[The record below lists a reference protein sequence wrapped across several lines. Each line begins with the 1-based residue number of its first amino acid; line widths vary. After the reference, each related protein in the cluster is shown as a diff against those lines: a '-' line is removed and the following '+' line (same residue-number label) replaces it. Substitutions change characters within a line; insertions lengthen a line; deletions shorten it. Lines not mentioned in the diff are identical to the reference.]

1 MKKMTTR
8 ALSML
13 LVLVLLLS
21 SVSMLVFAAQKNT
34 GKRHQLCTSLSS
46 QATTYYNKNGFDY
59 DTLAAMDGNE
69 SCLAAVKTELFGELH
84 DLMEGTMNYSPTYN
98 GKNNGLQEYW
108 PNTDCNNGGSQP
120 MLFYTDV
127 ASGNFNREHVWPKSR
142 ASFLKINGGCDLHH
156 LRPTNTTA
164 NSTRGNHTMG
174 NVREMLGSNY
184 KPYPETGTPVLY
196 YNASFSEGGKQLGLV
211 EVNDNIKGDVARIF
225 LYVYVRWE
233 EPNLFENTPNPV
245 VGPSDDE
252 NTGMK
257 VIYDLET
264 LLEWCEMDPVD
275 TWEMGRND
283 ATQSIQGNR
292 NVFIDYPELAWVLFD
307 QEIPGDMET
316 PSGEAKE
323 GYVPCA
329 HTNTKESRKEPTCTV
344 AGSLTV
350 TCADCG
356 ETVKTET
363 IAALGHDNKDIVVDP
378 TCNAQGYTLH
388 GCARCGEG
396 TKDSY
401 TAALGHD
408 YKDTVIAP
416 TCTAKGYTSHEC
428 TRCDSSYKN
437 KFTATVDHNYVAVTE
452 NGVTTYTCSFCMDSY
467 TEGEAVHEC
476 PSLKF
481 SDLNVNEWYHE
492 YTDYAIENGL
502 MSGFTDGSFQPN
514 GTLTRAMVVRV
525 LYSLDGAPETEGENK
540 FSDVPETWYT
550 SAVIWAAENGITA
563 GYEDGTF
570 RPEQKITR
578 QEMAAMLARYADYVG
593 MDMTASGS
601 LEAYPD
607 AQEVAS
613 WAAPSLIWCVENGI
627 ISGDKNGDVTKLNPE
642 NDATRAQ
649 FATIITRF
657 ARLQNN

>member
-13 LVLVLLLS
+13 LILVLLLS

-34 GKRHQLCTSLSS
+34 GKRHQLCTALSS
-46 QATTYYNKNGFDY
+46 QATSYYSKNGFDY
-59 DTLAAMDGNE
+59 DELAAMDGNA
-69 SCLAAVKTELFGELH
+69 SCLQAVKTEIFSELN
-84 DLMEGTMNYSPTYN
+84 DLMTKTMTKSVSYSSL
-98 GKNNGLQEYW
+98 KSYW
-108 PNTDCNNGGSQP
+108 EDTDCASNSTKP
-120 MLFYTDV
+120 VLFYTDV
-127 ASGNFNREHVWPKSR
+127 GSTSYNREHVWPKSR
-142 ASFLKINGGCDLHH
+142 ASFHEAGGGADLHH
-156 LRPTNTTA
+156 LRPTNETA

-174 NVREMLGSNY
+174 NVREMLGNNCS
-184 KPYPETGTPVLY
+184 KYPTSGTTILY
-196 YNASFSEGGKQLGLV
+196 YNTSFSEGGKTLGLV
-211 EVNDNIKGDVARIF
+211 EVNDNIKGDVARIL

-233 EPNLFENTPNPV
+233 ERNLFENEPNPV
-245 VGPSDDE
+245 LGPGDE
-252 NTGMK
+252 KSNGMK

-275 TWEMGRND
+275 TWEMSRND
-283 ATQSIQGNR
+283 ACQSVQGNR

-307 QEIPGDMET
+307 QEIPEDMDT
-316 PSGEAKE
+316 PSGKAKE
-323 GYVPCA
+323 SCA
-329 HTNTKESRKEPTCTV
+329 HTNTKESRKEPTCTE
-344 AGSLTV
+344 AGILTV
-350 TCADCG
+350 ICNDCG

-378 TCNAQGYTLH
+378 TCTAQGYTLH
-388 GCARCGEG
+388 GCARCGVG

-401 TAALGHD
+401 TDALGHD

-416 TCTAKGYTSHEC
+416 TCTAKGYTSHDC

-437 KFTATVDHNYVAVTE
+437 KFTATVGHNYVGVTE
-452 NGVTTYTCSFCMDSY
+452 NGVTTYTCSYCSDSY

-476 PSLKF
+476 PSMKF
-481 SDLNVNEWYHE
+481 TDLTGKEWFHE

-502 MSGFTDGSFQPN
+502 MSGFTDGTFQPN

-525 LYSLDGAPETEGENK
+525 LYSLDGAPETKGENK

-550 SAVIWAAENGITA
+550 SAVIWASESGITA

-578 QEMAAMLARYADYVG
+578 QEMAAMLARYAKYVG
-593 MDMTASGS
+593 MDMTTSGS
-601 LEAYPD
+601 LDAYPD
-607 AQEVAS
+607 AKDVAS
-613 WAAPSLIWCVENGI
+613 WAAPSVTWCVENSI
-627 ISGDKNGDVTKLNPE
+627 ISGDKNGNVTMLNPE

-649 FATIITRF
+649 FATIITVF
-657 ARLQNN
+657 ARLRND

>member
-13 LVLVLLLS
+13 LILVLLLS
-21 SVSMLVFAAQKNT
+21 TVSVLVFAAQKNT
-34 GKRHQLCTSLSS
+34 GTRHQLCTSLSS
-46 QATTYYNKNGFDY
+46 QATAYYSKNGFDY
-59 DTLAAMDGNE
+59 DELAAMDGNA
-69 SCLAAVKTELFGELH
+69 SCLQAVNTEIYDELNNLMTKT
-84 DLMEGTMNYSPTYN
+84 MTKSVSYN
-98 GKNNGLQEYW
+98 SLKSYW
-108 PNTDCNNGGSQP
+108 PDTDCNNGSSDAV
-120 MLFYTDV
+120 LFYTDKV
-127 ASGNFNREHVWPKSR
+127 SSSYNREHVWPKSR
-142 ASFLKINGGCDLHH
+142 ASFHESGGGADLHH
-156 LRPTNTTA
+156 LRPTDIDT

-184 KPYPETGTPVLY
+184 SKYPKTGTTVLY
-196 YNASFSEGGKQLGLV
+196 YNANFSEGGKALGLV
-211 EVNDNIKGDVARIF
+211 EVNDNIKGDVARIL

-233 EPNLFENTPNPV
+233 ERNLFENEPNPV
-245 VGPSDDE
+245 LGPGDE
-252 NTGMK
+252 KSNGMK

-264 LLEWCEMDPVD
+264 LLEWCENDPVD
-275 TWEMGRND
+275 TWEMSRND
-283 ATQSIQGNR
+283 ACQSVQGNR

-307 QEIPGDMET
+307 QKIPNTMNT
-316 PSGEAKE
+316 PSGEAK
-323 GYVPCA
+323 
-329 HTNTKESRKEPTCTV
+329 N
-344 AGSLTV
+344 TV
-350 TCADCG
+350 TCTHANLKEVTTKDATCTEAGILTTVCTDCG
-356 ETVKTET
+356 ETVKTAT
-363 IAALGHDNKDIVVDP
+363 IAALGHNNTDTVVDP
-378 TCNAQGYTLH
+378 TCTAQGYTLH
-388 GCARCGEG
+388 GCSRCGVG

-401 TAALGHD
+401 TDALGHD

-416 TCTAKGYTSHEC
+416 TCTAKGYTSHDC

-437 KFTATVDHNYVAVTE
+437 KFTAAVDHNYVGVTE
-452 NGVTTYTCSFCMDSY
+452 NGVTTYTCSYCKDSY

-481 SDLNVNEWYHE
+481 SDLNANEWYHE

-502 MSGFTDGSFQPN
+502 MNGFTDGTFQPN

-525 LYSLDGAPETEGENK
+525 LYSLDGAPETKGENK

-550 SAVIWAAENGITA
+550 SAVIWATESGITA

-578 QEMAAMLARYADYVG
+578 QEMAAMLARYAKYVG
-593 MDMTASGS
+593 MDMSTSGN

-607 AQEVAS
+607 AQSVAS
-613 WAAPSLIWCVENGI
+613 WASESLIWCVENGI
-627 ISGDKNGDVTKLNPE
+627 MSGDKNGNVTKLNPE

-657 ARLQNN
+657 DRLQAK